1 MKTRLSEIFDTLI
14 LSLGLTLSLLY
25 PSPLLEECVVSLIV
39 YPLVRVSDVNPCL
52 PLLGD
57 AGEAP
62 VLALNG
68 LTCG

>member
-1 MKTRLSEIFDTLI
+1 M
-14 LSLGLTLSLLY
+14 LY

-39 YPLVRVSDVNPCL
+39 YPLVRVSDVNARL

-57 AGEAP
+57 VGEAPIPYP